1 MESLCKKSPFIK
13 VFSTLTKACVF
24 SVNGKLLKQVRNC
37 SMSGPISIVFSNI
50 YIYICKMEFDVA
62 VPTNP
67 LFCKHYVDD
76 THVCRKKNARD
87 ILFDE
92 LNS

>member
-50 YIYICKMEFDVA
+50 YIYISVKWNLMLQFL
-62 VPTNP
+62 P
-67 LFCKHYVDD
+67 
-76 THVCRKKNARD
+76 
-87 ILFDE
+87 ILYFV
-92 LNS
+92 NTM